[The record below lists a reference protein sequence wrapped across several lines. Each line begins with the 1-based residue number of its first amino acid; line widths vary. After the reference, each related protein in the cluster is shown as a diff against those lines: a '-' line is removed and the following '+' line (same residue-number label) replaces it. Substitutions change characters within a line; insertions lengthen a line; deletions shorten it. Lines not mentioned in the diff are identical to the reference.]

1 MLRDL
6 SLTVSPLLAL
16 LLMVL
21 TPVGT
26 GQGAHHDQ
34 ALDPLFPHVHFA
46 DGPTLALRNP
56 RPVVVDTSQGPA
68 WGAGA
73 GATSTSISIGLTPP
87 VPSWLSVVLVGD
99 ALRRTES
106 FAVSPAGTFAEPPP
120 DPPPT
125 AD

>member
-26 GQGAHHDQ
+26 GQGAHRDQ
-34 ALDPLFPHVHFA
+34 FLDPLFPHVHFV
-46 DGPTLALRNP
+46 DGSTLLLRASP
-56 RPVVVDTSQGPA
+56 HVVEYSGQGPA
-68 WGAGA
+68 LGAGA
-73 GATSTSISIGLTPP
+73 GAVTASLSIGLTPP
-87 VPSWLSVVLVGD
+87 TPDWPMLKAVGISIRRLVPLTT
-99 ALRRTES
+99 R
-106 FAVSPAGTFAEPPP
+106 PAGALADPPP

-125 AD
+125 AG

>member
-1 MLRDL
+1 MSRDF

-26 GQGAHHDQ
+26 GQGAHRDQ

-73 GATSTSISIGLTPP
+73 GATSASISFGLTPP
-87 VPSWLSVVLVGD
+87 VPSWLTLAMVGD
-99 ALRRTES
+99 AIRRTES
-106 FAVSPAGTFAEPPP
+106 VADPPAGAFAEPPP

-125 AD
+125 